1 MTKAL
6 VVIGMLAFGV
16 FVGTGVQ
23 AAQTLTVDPDG
34 TISFEASTTG
44 VTRLSIKGDRIRRLI
59 NTATDF
65 EMTNDAE
72 TGDVFLRYLGAE
84 LLDPKETGFIVS
96 ENGVTIGYVL
106 TPVEGSVETVVI
118 SVEGAEPEALDQDFS
133 EASGAIGFSDDIA
146 EFLTGVV
153 RDVAR
158 NHVLGHAV
166 PSGRD
171 GRVVR
176 RIAGEGWTASL
187 RVAVAGQSPR
197 LVREQEFYDAGV
209 LAVWVQ
215 NPALAAGERTW
226 VIVVEGN

>member
-6 VVIGMLAFGV
+6 VIAGTIALVVLFGTTV
-16 FVGTGVQ
+16 V
-23 AAQTLTVDPDG
+23 AAQNLTVEPDG
-34 TISFEASTTG
+34 TIAFEASTTG
-44 VTRLSIKGDRIRRLI
+44 VTRLSVKGDRIRRLI

-84 LLDPKETGFIVS
+84 LLDPQETGFIVS
-96 ENGVTIGYVL
+96 EAGVTIGYVL
-106 TPVEGSVETVVI
+106 SPVEGTVETVVI
-118 SVEGAEPEALDQDFS
+118 SVEGEDGEALLD
-133 EASGAIGFSDDIA
+133 EASVGPDTIGFSDDIA
-146 EFLTGVV
+146 EFATAIV

-158 NHVLGHAV
+158 AHVLGRPV
-166 PSGRD
+166 PGGRD

-176 RIAGEGWTASL
+176 RISGQGWNASL
-187 RVAVAGQSPR
+187 RVAVAGQSAR

-215 NPALAAGERTW
+215 KPGLAAGERTW

>member
-6 VVIGMLAFGV
+6 VLFGV
-16 FVGTGVQ
+16 LALALLVGGQ
-23 AAQTLTVDPDG
+23 LRAAQTLTVVPDG
-34 TISFEASTTG
+34 SISFEASTTG
-44 VTRLSIKGDRIRRLI
+44 ITRLSIKGDRIRRLI

-65 EMTNDAE
+65 EMTNDPE
-72 TGDVFLRYLGAE
+72 TGDVFLRYLGSE
-84 LLDPKETGFIVS
+84 LLDPTETGFIVS

-118 SVEGAEPEALDQDFS
+118 SVEGGAPEALDQDFS
-133 EASGAIGFSDDIA
+133 EASGTIGFTDDIA

-176 RIAGEGWTASL
+176 RIEGEGWTASL
-187 RVAVAGQSPR
+187 RIAVAGKDPR
-197 LVREQEFYDAGV
+197 LVREQEFYNSGV

-215 NPALAAGERTW
+215 KPGLAAGERTL

>member
-6 VVIGMLAFGV
+6 VLLGIIAFG
-16 FVGTGVQ
+16 FLVG
-23 AAQTLTVDPDG
+23 ADARASQTITVEPDG

-44 VTRLSIKGDRIRRLI
+44 VTRISIIGDRIRRLI

-84 LLDPKETGFIVS
+84 LLEPQETGFIVS
-96 ENGVTIGYVL
+96 EAGVTIGYVL
-106 TPVEGSVETVVI
+106 SPVEGTVETVVI
-118 SVEGAEPEALDQDFS
+118 SVEGEDGEALLD
-133 EASGAIGFSDDIA
+133 EASEGPDTIGFSDDIA
-146 EFLTGVV
+146 EFATAIV

-158 NHVLGHAV
+158 AHVLGRPV

-176 RIAGEGWTASL
+176 RITGQGWTASL
-187 RVAVAGQSPR
+187 RVAVAGHSPR

-215 NPALAAGERTW
+215 KTGLAAGERTW